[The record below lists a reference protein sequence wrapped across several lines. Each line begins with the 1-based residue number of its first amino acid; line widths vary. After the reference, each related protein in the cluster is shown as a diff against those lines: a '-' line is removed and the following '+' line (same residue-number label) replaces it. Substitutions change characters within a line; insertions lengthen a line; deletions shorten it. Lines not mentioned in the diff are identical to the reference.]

1 MKYSYLGPFIHGVA
15 EYRIGGEVGYVNKK
29 NEKVH
34 NVTCSDKRNNFD
46 KPRASRYSHSRE
58 LQLI

>member
-34 NVTCSDKRNNFD
+34 NVTSTDNRTVFD
-46 KPRASRYSHSRE
+46 RPKSSRYSHRRE